1 MKGFD
6 DTIVVYSGEVLK
18 FSIAL
23 TLLFQ
28 KLLKVRFVPFTQFM
42 NLFIVYL
49 IDIMRK
55 NATIKAFFHG
65 SNIMNSN
72 C

>member
-1 MKGFD
+1 M
-6 DTIVVYSGEVLK
+6 TVVVYSGEVLTL
-18 FSIAL
+18 SIAL

-49 IDIMRK
+49 IVIMRK
-55 NATIKAFFHG
+55 NATITAFFYG
-65 SNIMNSN
+65 SNMMNSN